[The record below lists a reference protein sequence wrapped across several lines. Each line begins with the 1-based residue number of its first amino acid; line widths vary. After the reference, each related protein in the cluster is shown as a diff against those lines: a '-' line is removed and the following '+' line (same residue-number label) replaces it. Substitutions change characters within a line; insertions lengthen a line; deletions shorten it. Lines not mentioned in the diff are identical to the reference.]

1 MGFSKTYED
10 FLKKLYKANQ
20 IYSKLNIELE
30 ENRKIALYDLIIT
43 IKYFT
48 TKFPSCIKALIKR
61 DYTLAKRQIKYTN
74 EKKEQRSRYT
84 YQSPLRAQNNY
95 RMIKNN
101 KFTYDFV
108 LQELEHYE
116 NTEEIQ
122 KYFKNMIANHENLV
136 EKVQV
141 NEEITSLSF

>member
-61 DYTLAKRQIKYTN
+61 DYTLAKIQIKYTN
-74 EKKEQRSRYT
+74 EKKVQKSIYT
-84 YQSPLRAQNNY
+84 RQSPDRAKNNY
-95 RMIKNN
+95 RMIENN
-101 KFTYDFV
+101 KFPYDFV
-108 LQELEHYE
+108 LQELEQYE

-122 KYFKNMIANHENLV
+122 K
-136 EKVQV
+136 
-141 NEEITSLSF
+141 